1 MAAAFVVL
9 FAFTMDVPAMTIQV
23 GCSGEGLVTAE
34 SAAGVARP
42 HSPSSALGRAD
53 APGRSRGSFLR
64 RRRRDGD
71 WRCMVYVGLCSC

>member
-1 MAAAFVVL
+1 MAAAFVVF

-42 HSPSSALGRAD
+42 HSPSSALG
-53 APGRSRGSFLR
+53 GG
-64 RRRRDGD
+64 
-71 WRCMVYVGLCSC
+71 